1 MADISSDQIVA
12 VILAGG
18 FGTRIKHLLL
28 DLPKPMAPIAGRPCL
43 EWLVRYLA
51 KQGVRRV
58 VLSTGYLAEVVQRHF
73 DRQPVRGVTV
83 HCVAE
88 PEPLGTGGA
97 VRHAARESG
106 EQAAAWLVMN
116 GDTIAFAELDK
127 AQAALQNAGT
137 AGVIYAREV
146 PDASRY
152 GSLVTDKAGNLMRFE
167 EKRPGKGLISTGVYL
182 LRDSLLAKFPERAP
196 LSLEREIFPELT
208 SSGVSLK
215 ILRMTAPFLDIGTP
229 ESLPEAGSFV
239 KSNLGWFELDA
250 L

>member
-1 MADISSDQIVA
+1 
-12 VILAGG
+12 
-18 FGTRIKHLLL
+18 
-28 DLPKPMAPIAGRPCL
+28 MAPIEGKPCL

-58 VLSTGYLAEVVQRHF
+58 VLSTGYLAEVVERHF
-73 DRQPVRGVTV
+73 ARQPVRGVSIR
-83 HCVAE
+83 CIAE
-88 PEPLGTGGA
+88 VQPLGTGGA
-97 VRHAARESG
+97 VRHAARASD

-127 AQAALQNAGT
+127 AREALDDNQT

-146 PDASRY
+146 PDAARY
-152 GSLVTDKAGNLMRFE
+152 GSLVVDKAGNLARFE
-167 EKRPGKGLISTGVYL
+167 EKKPGKGLISTGVYL
-182 LRDSLLAKFPERAP
+182 LRDSLLAKFPEQTP

-215 ILRMTAPFLDIGTP
+215 ILTMTAPFLDIGTP